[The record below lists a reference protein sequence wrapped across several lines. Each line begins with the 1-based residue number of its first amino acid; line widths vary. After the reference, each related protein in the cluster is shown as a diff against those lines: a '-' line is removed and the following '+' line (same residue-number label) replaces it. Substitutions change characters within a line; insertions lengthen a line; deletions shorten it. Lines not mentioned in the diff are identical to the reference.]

1 MARLPGIRRIASIGS
16 DRPVGLAVRHDG
28 VMTQPDLAVA
38 ASLLPR
44 FDASPTPYHAVET
57 VIAQLETAGFI
68 DVSKASALV
77 PGRQFWHDG
86 GALIAWATSPDHHAA
101 SGYRIVGAH
110 TDSPNLRIK
119 PSPDNQTA
127 GWKQLGVEVY
137 GGALLNS
144 WLDRDLGLA
153 GRVAVRTPD
162 GLTVRLF
169 RDDRPILRLP
179 QLAIHLDAEISDKG
193 LKLNRQR
200 HMVPVWG
207 GIASAADFR
216 SYLATRL
223 DASVDDIVSWD
234 AMPFDLTPAAIVGLN
249 EEFIAT
255 ARVDNQLSC
264 FLAVD
269 ALMAAAEAPG
279 SRIPMIGLFDHEEVG
294 SVSATGAAAPL
305 LSSTIARIQ
314 AQLGASPEDAARS
327 RRASLVISA
336 DGAHATHPNYA
347 DRHEPEH
354 QIFLNAGPVL
364 KINANQR
371 YATSAVSAAEFQI
384 ACESA
389 GSPMQRFISRTDLR
403 CGSTIGPATA
413 ALLGIPA
420 VDAGCAQLAMHSARE
435 MCGALDPAYF
445 GAVLREAMIG

>member
-1 MARLPGIRRIASIGS
+1 MN
-16 DRPVGLAVRHDG
+16 
-28 VMTQPDLAVA
+28 QPDLAVA
-38 ASLLPR
+38 SSLLPR
-44 FDASPTPYHAVET
+44 FDASPTPYHAVRT
-57 VIAQLETAGFI
+57 AIAQLEAAGFT
-68 DVSKASALV
+68 DASEVSAAV

-86 GALIAWATSPDHHAA
+86 GALIAWATSPEHSAN

-119 PSPDNQTA
+119 PNPDNPTV
-127 GWKQLGVEVY
+127 GWKQLGVEIY

-153 GRVAVRTPD
+153 GRVVLRTANGPA
-162 GLTVRLF
+162 VRLF
-169 RDDRPILRLP
+169 RDDRPILRVP
-179 QLAIHLDAEISDKG
+179 QLAIHLDDEISDKG
-193 LKLNRQR
+193 LKLNKQR

-216 SYLATRL
+216 SYLAETL
-223 DASVDDIVSWD
+223 DVGVDDVLSWD

-249 EEFIAT
+249 EEFIAS

-269 ALMAAAEAPG
+269 ALTAAADTPG
-279 SRIPMIGLFDHEEVG
+279 PRIPMIGLFDHEEVG
-294 SVSATGAAAPL
+294 SGSSTGAEAPL
-305 LSSTIARIQ
+305 LSSTIERIQ
-314 AQLGASPEDAARS
+314 AQFEATPEQATRS
-327 RRASLVISA
+327 RRDSLVISA

-354 QIFLNAGPVL
+354 QIHLNAGPVL

-371 YATSAVSAAEFQI
+371 YATNAVTAATFQL
-384 ACESA
+384 ACEAA
-389 GSPMQRFISRTDLR
+389 GAPMQTFVTRTDLR

-413 ALLGIPA
+413 ALMGVA
-420 VDAGCAQLAMHSARE
+420 VLDAGCAQLAMHSARE

>member
-1 MARLPGIRRIASIGS
+1 
-16 DRPVGLAVRHDG
+16 
-28 VMTQPDLAVA
+28 MTQPDLAVA

-153 GRVAVRTPD
+153 GRVVVRTPD

-179 QLAIHLDAEISDKG
+179 QLAIHLDDEISDKG

-223 DASVDDIVSWD
+223 DTSVDDIVSWD
-234 AMPFDLTPAAIVGLN
+234 AMPFDLAPAAIVGLN

-294 SVSATGAAAPL
+294 SVS
-305 LSSTIARIQ
+305 
-314 AQLGASPEDAARS
+314 
-327 RRASLVISA
+327 
-336 DGAHATHPNYA
+336 
-347 DRHEPEH
+347 
-354 QIFLNAGPVL
+354 
-364 KINANQR
+364 
-371 YATSAVSAAEFQI
+371 
-384 ACESA
+384 
-389 GSPMQRFISRTDLR
+389 
-403 CGSTIGPATA
+403 
-413 ALLGIPA
+413 
-420 VDAGCAQLAMHSARE
+420 
-435 MCGALDPAYF
+435 
-445 GAVLREAMIG
+445 

>member
-1 MARLPGIRRIASIGS
+1 MAG
-16 DRPVGLAVRHDG
+16 HDG
-28 VMTQPDLAVA
+28 AMNQPDLAVA
-38 ASLLPR
+38 KSLLPR

-57 VIAQLETAGFI
+57 VIAQLEAAGFTNMNTST
-68 DVSKASALV
+68 VTV

-86 GALIAWATSPDHHAA
+86 GALVAWATSPEHHAT

-119 PSPDNQTA
+119 PNPDNQTA

-153 GRVAVRTPD
+153 GRVVVRTPD
-162 GLTVRLF
+162 GLAVRLF

-179 QLAIHLDAEISDKG
+179 QLAIHLDDEINDKG

-223 DASVDDIVSWD
+223 VVNVDDIVSWD

-249 EEFIAT
+249 EEFIAA

-269 ALMAAAEAPG
+269 ALIAAAETPG

-327 RRASLVISA
+327 RRDSLVISA

-347 DRHEPEH
+347 DRHEPDH
-354 QIFLNAGPVL
+354 HIHLNAGPVL
-364 KINANQR
+364 KVNANQR
-371 YATSAVSAAEFQI
+371 YATDAVTAAQFQM
-384 ACESA
+384 ACEAA

-413 ALLGIPA
+413 ALLGISA